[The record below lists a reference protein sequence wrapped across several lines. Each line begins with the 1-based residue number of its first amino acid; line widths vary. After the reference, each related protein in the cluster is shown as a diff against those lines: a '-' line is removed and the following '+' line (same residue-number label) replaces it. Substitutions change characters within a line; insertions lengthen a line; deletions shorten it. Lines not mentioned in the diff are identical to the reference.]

1 MYDVK
6 ISNDIEEICNPRY
19 HTDDVN
25 RMIVFRIISRLIS
38 RIPWREVT
46 WNACMT
52 ACSNGQKAE
61 LALDLF
67 QEFKCHGN
75 VSTVTWLRS
84 DLVFESLVAGRF
96 KLRQAVEVRMHHLGY
111 MQLSD
116 ESGPS
121 ALSTSLLRPWPT
133 QPSQHV
139 FQPTRGSLPWSCSNS
154 YSGDGLRR
162 CFGTNWWVKSLGYQM
177 HPSICSFCACW
188 SIHCEDFGPYP
199 DTPHAKSIYKKS
211 AAQLNGQAKSL
222 DAAADRVSFNTTLAA
237 CAAGQARIF
246 NKNFGRKQCLCNVW
260 SCIQKLD
267 EKSIYTCPPLT

>member
-1 MYDVK
+1 MILDLMCFHMYDVK

-96 KLRQAVEVRMHHLGY
+96 KLRQAVEVCMHHLGY

-162 CFGTNWWVKSLGYQM
+162 CFGTN
-177 HPSICSFCACW
+177 
-188 SIHCEDFGPYP
+188 
-199 DTPHAKSIYKKS
+199 
-211 AAQLNGQAKSL
+211 
-222 DAAADRVSFNTTLAA
+222 
-237 CAAGQARIF
+237 
-246 NKNFGRKQCLCNVW
+246 
-260 SCIQKLD
+260 
-267 EKSIYTCPPLT
+267 